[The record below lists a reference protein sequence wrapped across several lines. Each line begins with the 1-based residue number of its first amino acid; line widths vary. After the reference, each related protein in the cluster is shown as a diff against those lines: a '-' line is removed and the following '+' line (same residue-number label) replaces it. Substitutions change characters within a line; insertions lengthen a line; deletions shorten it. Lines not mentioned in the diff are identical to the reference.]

1 MAMMMESASSSS
13 SPPLGFLL
21 PSLWEAEIAICAA
34 ILLVSVLLV
43 LERTSTKEGGG
54 ERVAP
59 RRRDQLVALES
70 ERDETITLEEGSQG
84 IVYVIK
90 LELLAAKYLIGANLN
105 GTADPYA
112 IISCGEQKRFS
123 SMVPSSRNPLWGEEF
138 VFCVYEL
145 PVQISITVYD
155 WDIVCKCKLLGSVII
170 SVEREGQTGAVWY
183 SLDSKSG
190 RVCVQ
195 ISTFKLSVS
204 SASSL
209 SGFVG
214 AESRR
219 RICLDKQRP
228 TTAHQEPGPL
238 QEIFKL
244 PHDEVVYHSYTCA
257 LERSFLYHGRMYIS
271 PWHLC
276 FHSNVFGKDLKV
288 IVPLE
293 DIDEIRWSQHACIN
307 PAITIVLHIGAG
319 GHGVPPLCSSNGRV
333 KYKFTSFWNRNRAFK
348 ALQDAV
354 KKYRAIL
361 EAEKQ
366 VRAQSVLREGS
377 SSLTCSNEVKRI
389 DENILRPKEIKAFI
403 NEEVLLEV
411 VNDIFPCTAEQF
423 FTIVLSDAS
432 EFFKEYRS
440 ARKDTNINISK
451 WHDSDKYDGQ
461 VREVTFR
468 SLCHSPL
475 CPPDTAVT
483 ELQHIV
489 LSNDKKSLVYETLQQ
504 AHDVPFGSY
513 FEIHSRWS
521 IRTSSTTYCMLEIKI
536 GVNMKKWCIVQSRI
550 KSGATEEYKREV
562 GQILKAARGYIL
574 RSKSRMRDTDKASV
588 AMAMPKGRSWQMQCK

>member
-1 MAMMMESASSSS
+1 MRSPSLPCKRHICISPLSLSSSTPTPTVASFTLSLALSLSLLPPPREGDSRGRNPRNLLSLSSSLMAMMMESASSS

-34 ILLVSVLLV
+34 ILLVSVLLA

-59 RRRDQLVALES
+59 RRRDQLVSLES

-204 SASSL
+204 SAS
-209 SGFVG
+209 
-214 AESRR
+214 
-219 RICLDKQRP
+219 
-228 TTAHQEPGPL
+228 
-238 QEIFKL
+238 
-244 PHDEVVYHSYTCA
+244 YTCA

-276 FHSNVFGKDLKV
+276 FHSNV

-366 VRAQSVLREGS
+366 
-377 SSLTCSNEVKRI
+377 
-389 DENILRPKEIKAFI
+389 
-403 NEEVLLEV
+403 
-411 VNDIFPCTAEQF
+411 
-423 FTIVLSDAS
+423 
-432 EFFKEYRS
+432 
-440 ARKDTNINISK
+440 ISK

-475 CPPDTAVT
+475 CPPDTAVI

-574 RSKSRMRDTDKASV
+574 RSKSRMRETDKASV
-588 AMAMPKGRSWQMQCK
+588 AMEMPKGRSWQMQCK